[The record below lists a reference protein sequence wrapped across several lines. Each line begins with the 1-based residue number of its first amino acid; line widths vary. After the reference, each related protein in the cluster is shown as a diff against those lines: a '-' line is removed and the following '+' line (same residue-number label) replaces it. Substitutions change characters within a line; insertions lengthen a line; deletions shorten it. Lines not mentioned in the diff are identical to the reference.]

1 MRNKE
6 AFQRNVV
13 RQSLSEA
20 KRSMRGVFGF
30 SFVVNLLLLTSPMFM
45 LQVYDRVLL
54 SRSESTLVGLIA
66 IALFLLGL
74 LLCFEIIRNFL
85 LNRISVRFDQGL
97 SAPVLFEMFKRGSS
111 MQPMHDL
118 NTVRNFIANPYLL
131 ALFDI
136 PWLPAYL
143 AVVYML
149 HPALGH
155 VGLVGALILF
165 VLALVNDRLTRD
177 ISQASNEAFGAAD
190 DFVEHGLRNKDAAMG
205 MGMFPALLAQW
216 RNMQSAGL
224 GYQALST
231 DRNAWIGAIA
241 KVVRQIVQIAVLA
254 TGAYLAIQD
263 ITTAGAMI
271 AASIIIGRALTPIE
285 QSIQGWR
292 GFGRARESSLNLAEF
307 MEHYQPLDAVT
318 PLPEPE
324 GAVQLANVLAFGTD
338 EDAQTGASPI
348 IKNVSLS
355 IKAGELVGL
364 TGPSGSGKTTL
375 ARLILGV
382 HRATAGTIRI
392 DGAELTPENQAQIS
406 GFFGYLPQDVELFDG
421 TVAENIARFRG
432 ESGEDVVKAAMLA
445 GAHELILALPQG
457 YETRVGPGGIA
468 ISGGQKQRIG
478 LARALFGS
486 PRLIVL
492 DEPSSNLD
500 NSGRQCVIQTLEK
513 LKQRGITCLV
523 IAHQPSLFT
532 HMDKVAL
539 VAAGQIQ
546 KFGPRD
552 EVFQELSPTRTEE
565 KTAQSAPL
573 KGAPSVV
580 SSGKAGSARVV
591 QARSR
596 APVRSSGQR
605 S

>member
-1 MRNKE
+1 MQQHTGSN
-6 AFQRNVV
+6 NVISV
-13 RQSLSEA
+13 ALKQA
-20 KRSMRGVFGF
+20 KSSMRAVFAF

-66 IALFLLGL
+66 IAVFLLSL
-74 LLCFEIIRNFL
+74 LLCFEIVRNFL
-85 LNRISVRFDQGL
+85 LNRISVRLDQAVSGQVL
-97 SAPVLFEMFKRGSS
+97 SEMFRRGSS

-131 ALFDI
+131 SLFDI

-143 AVVYML
+143 AVVYLL

-155 VGLVGALILF
+155 VGLAGAAVLFLLALI
-165 VLALVNDRLTRD
+165 NDRVTRNV
-177 ISQASNEAFGAAD
+177 SQSSNEAFGAAN

-205 MGMFPALLAQW
+205 MGMFPALFAQW
-216 RNMQSAGL
+216 RQMQSAGL
-224 GYQALST
+224 GFQALST
-231 DRNAWIGAIA
+231 DRTAWIGAVA
-241 KVVRQIVQIAVLA
+241 KVVRQIIQIAVLA

-292 GFGRARESSLNLAEF
+292 GLGRARESYQNLLGF
-307 MEHYQPLDAVT
+307 MGDYQALDAVT
-318 PLPEPE
+318 PLPEPS
-324 GAVQLANVLAFGTD
+324 GAVALSNVLAFGSE
-338 EDAQTGASPI
+338 EDAQQGGRPI
-348 IKNVSLS
+348 IKNLSLG
-355 IKAGELVGL
+355 IQAGEMVGI

-392 DGAELTPENQAQIS
+392 DGAELSPENQAQLS
-406 GFFGYLPQDVELFDG
+406 AFFGYLPQDVELFDG
-421 TVAENIARFRG
+421 TVAENISRFRG
-432 ESGEDVVKAAMLA
+432 ESGEQVVQAAILA

-457 YETRVGPGGIA
+457 YETKVGPGGIA

-478 LARALFGS
+478 LARALFGN
-486 PRLIVL
+486 PKLIVL

-500 NSGRQCVIQTLEK
+500 HMGRRSVINALNVI
-513 LKQRGITCLV
+513 KQRGITCLV
-523 IAHQPSLFT
+523 IAHQPSLFE
-532 HMDKVAL
+532 HMDNIAL
-539 VAAGQIQ
+539 MADGQVQ
-546 KFGPRD
+546 KYGPR
-552 EVFQELSPTRTEE
+552 EEIFQELKP
-565 KTAQSAPL
+565 KQSVSAVAHDAAAL
-573 KGAPSVV
+573 AASSALGAKP
-580 SSGKAGSARVV
+580 KVV
-591 QARSR
+591 QARPR
-596 APVRSSGQR
+596 TTVRSTGQK